1 MLYSLLRKLGG
12 VTHCRN
18 EQVTVAQPVVTPAEG
33 CPPAGLKKNNT
44 STPRLLPWIPIK
56 GEFYHVPI
64 PTISC
69 KSGFLATFPPW
80 LNVFASYTMCNRLVH
95 TVHT

>member
-33 CPPAGLKKNNT
+33 CPPAGFKKKHQYPQAVAVDTNKRRVL
-44 STPRLLPWIPIK
+44 PR
-56 GEFYHVPI
+56 
-64 PTISC
+64 
-69 KSGFLATFPPW
+69 
-80 LNVFASYTMCNRLVH
+80 SYTYHKL
-95 TVHT
+95 